1 MNNLEEKIKGMLVK
15 TFDMNPGDV
24 VPGAVLGED
33 LEMDSLEI
41 VEMVVALEK
50 EFNIQIGDGII
61 TPKNRFGD
69 VIDIVRDRL
78 K

>member
-1 MNNLEEKIKGMLVK
+1 MNNLEEKIKRMLVK

-24 VPGAVLGED
+24 APGAVLGDD

-41 VEMVVALEK
+41 VEVVVALEK
-50 EFNIQIGDGII
+50 EFNIEIGDGVI
-61 TPKNRFGD
+61 TPKNRLGD

>member
-1 MNNLEEKIKGMLVK
+1 VNKLEEKIKGMLVK

-24 VPGAVLGED
+24 APGAVLGDD

-50 EFNIQIGDGII
+50 EFNIEIGDGII
-61 TPKNRFGD
+61 TPKNRLSD

>member
-1 MNNLEEKIKGMLVK
+1 MNNLEQKIKGMLVK
-15 TFDMNPGDV
+15 TFDMNPGEV
-24 VPGAVLGED
+24 APGAVLGDD

-50 EFNIQIGDGII
+50 EFNIEIGDGVI
-61 TPKNRFGD
+61 TPKNRLGD

>member
-1 MNNLEEKIKGMLVK
+1 MNKLEEKIKGMLVK

-24 VPGAVLGED
+24 APGAVLGDD

-50 EFNIQIGDGII
+50 EFNIEIGDGII
-61 TPKNRFGD
+61 TPKNRLSD